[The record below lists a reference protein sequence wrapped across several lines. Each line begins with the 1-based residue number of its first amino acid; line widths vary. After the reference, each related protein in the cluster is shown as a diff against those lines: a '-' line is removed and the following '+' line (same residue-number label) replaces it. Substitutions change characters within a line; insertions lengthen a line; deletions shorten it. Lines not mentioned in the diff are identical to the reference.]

1 MSTGTGWG
9 GASAES
15 RWTRR
20 PTASGTRSCRTSARA
35 SGTDSEFPQR
45 DPAKL
50 LLDPYARRLTT
61 TDYELV
67 AAASHGVDTLGRAPL
82 GVVTDAVLSTS
93 TRPWVPWEQTVIY
106 EAHVVGLTRLHPDVP
121 EELRGTFLGVTHPAV
136 IEHLQS
142 LHVTTLELMPVHAAA
157 AEPGLLAKGRQN
169 YWGYSTLGFFAP
181 HPGYATEPGRELEEF
196 VQMVDQLHA
205 NGIELV
211 LDVVYN
217 HTCEGGPGLVVDLC
231 WRGLSPSSYYLPDG
245 QDITGTGNTLNAGTL
260 PVIRMVTDSMRY
272 WAGDLGVDGFR
283 LDLASVHGR
292 PFGRPFDAGLC
303 AAQRDRGRSRARP
316 PAS

>member
-1 MSTGTGWG
+1 MP
-9 GASAES
+9 
-15 RWTRR
+15 RR
-20 PTASGTRSCRTSARA
+20 PLLPTVAGGRVGVPGSTLPSRVRTSGKLERERKGRSRPGQVDPEALPRVGSSPYPGLPHPLGA
-35 SGTDSEFPQR
+35 TPYPGGTNFAVVADGLPGVSDVQLCLIDRDVDRDGVGWRERRVPMHEKTYGVWHTFVPGVGPGQR
-45 DPAKL
+45 YGFRVPATDPAKL

-157 AEPGLLAKGRQN
+157 AEPGLLATRSPELLGILDSRLLRATSRLRHRAGARARGVRADGR
-169 YWGYSTLGFFAP
+169 
-181 HPGYATEPGRELEEF
+181 
-196 VQMVDQLHA
+196 
-205 NGIELV
+205 
-211 LDVVYN
+211 
-217 HTCEGGPGLVVDLC
+217 
-231 WRGLSPSSYYLPDG
+231 
-245 QDITGTGNTLNAGTL
+245 
-260 PVIRMVTDSMRY
+260 
-272 WAGDLGVDGFR
+272 
-283 LDLASVHGR
+283 SVAR
-292 PFGRPFDAGLC
+292 
-303 AAQRDRGRSRARP
+303 QRD
-316 PAS
+316 